1 MRPRLSARF
10 LFALIG
16 AVSCLLAALALEGI
30 FTKART
36 SRWVDD
42 HDTPVLLFFSHS
54 SSETERR
61 LHEAEA
67 HSGDVEVILTW
78 NNMNDLDL
86 HCVDPSGEEICFHH
100 KLSEKT
106 GGALDVDMNSGQ
118 RVSPTEL
125 YTNHPVEHI
134 YWPHG
139 RAPVGRY
146 LVYVDHYS
154 RHGGMDP
161 TAYQVTVKE
170 FGRTHVYNGVISYG
184 YGRTARVPGKFI
196 SEFTTGRRAF
206 EFVGLPAGF
215 WRALLIIGVWS
226 AAITGAL
233 ASGLLGGLYLFYR
246 RVYRKRFLP
255 IGKTARI
262 AGFGAVWGALA
273 GCLGQGVYAFLPARF
288 LQLHPSVSHAIG
300 LALLASIVGIALGGI
315 PHFKRGWAFL
325 AGLLGGAASGWVFFK
340 LYDVLGYSNRSEMI
354 GRIAAAVVIGAFIG
368 FTVALIVEPPPPPE
382 EPIEYEDE
390 ALDGMQPLSL
400 RANRIGPTGKLRRS
414 GGVGVRG

>member
-1 MRPRLSARF
+1 MKPRFSARL

-30 FTKART
+30 FTKAHT

-42 HDTPVLLFFSHS
+42 HDTPVLLFFSHFR
-54 SSETERR
+54 SETERR

-170 FGRTHVYNGVISYG
+170 FGRTHVYNGVISHG
-184 YGRTARVPGKFI
+184 YERPARAPGKFI
-196 SEFTTGRRAF
+196 CEFTTGNRAF
-206 EFVGLPAGF
+206 AFVGLPAGF
-215 WRALLIIGVWS
+215 WRALLIIAVWS
-226 AAITGAL
+226 AAITAL
-233 ASGLLGGLYLFYR
+233 LAAGLLAGLYFFYR
-246 RVYRKRFLP
+246 RVYRKKFLP
-255 IGKTARI
+255 IGKCARI
-262 AGFGAVWGALA
+262 AAFGSMWGAVA
-273 GCLGQGVYAFLPARF
+273 GCLGQSVYAFLPTYALSHR
-288 LQLHPSVSHAIG
+288 PSLSHALC
-300 LALLASIVGIALGGI
+300 LALLAAIAGLALGSI
-315 PHFKRGWAFL
+315 PHLKRGWAFF
-325 AGLLGGAASGWVFFK
+325 AGLLGGAVSGWVFFQMYK
-340 LYDVLGYSNRSEMI
+340 LFGESIRSEMI
-354 GRIAAAVVIGAFIG
+354 GRVAAAAVIGAFIG
-368 FTVALIVEPPPPPE
+368 FVIALIVEPPPPPE
-382 EPIEYEDE
+382 EPVEYEDS

-414 GGVGVRG
+414 GGERVTR